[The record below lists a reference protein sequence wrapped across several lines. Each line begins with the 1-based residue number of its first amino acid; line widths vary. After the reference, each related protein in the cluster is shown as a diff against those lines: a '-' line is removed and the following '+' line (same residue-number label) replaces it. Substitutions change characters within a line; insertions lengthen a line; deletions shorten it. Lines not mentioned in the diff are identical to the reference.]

1 MINEIDAKNI
11 KKELA
16 ARKAMAYKF
25 EKGGTIE
32 QGLLKNLN
40 EEILKANLNE
50 FENNDKAKAFAELKQ
65 LVQDTFDKYGK
76 EGDNMIALDLG
87 NFEDNWADVE
97 PAYEEWCWKIS
108 WDRQSEY
115 LWHKESDEVHY
126 KPIGWDECDSENWP
140 DDEADALEEKFQDLF
155 EITNKIKGLLGKLV
169 KTYDL
174 EDIGDIRETNEY
186 WFTVSA
192 ITKDLKLVS
201 FIIRNDGLP
210 QEDDGSFNY
219 EEDLTKIVS

>member
-1 MINEIDAKNI
+1 MINEIDVKNI

-40 EEILKANLNE
+40 EEILKANLKE
-50 FENNDKAKAFAELKQ
+50 FEGNDKVNAFNELKQ
-65 LVQDTFDKYGK
+65 LVEDTFNKYGK

-87 NFEDNWADVE
+87 NYDDNWPDVD

-115 LWHKESDEVHY
+115 LYGEGEVHY
-126 KPIGWDECDSENWP
+126 KPIGWDECDSEDWP
-140 DDEADALEEKFQDLF
+140 DDEADALEKKYQDLF
-155 EITNKIKGLLGKLV
+155 EITEKIKKLLSKLV

-174 EDIGDIRETNEY
+174 EDISDLRSTNEY
-186 WFTVSA
+186 WYAVSA

-201 FIIRNDGLP
+201 FVIRNDGLP
-210 QEDDGSFNY
+210 EEYDGSFY
-219 EEDLTKIVS
+219 HEEDLTKIVA

>member
-1 MINEIDAKNI
+1 MINEIDVKNI

-32 QGLLKNLN
+32 QGLLKSLN
-40 EEILKANLNE
+40 EEILKANLKE
-50 FENNDKAKAFAELKQ
+50 FEGNDKVNAFNELKQ
-65 LVQDTFDKYGK
+65 LVEDTFNKYGK

-87 NFEDNWADVE
+87 NYDDNWPDVD

-115 LWHKESDEVHY
+115 LYGEGEVHY

-140 DDEADALEEKFQDLF
+140 DDEADALEKKYQDLF
-155 EITNKIKGLLGKLV
+155 EITENIKKLLSKLV

-174 EDIGDIRETNEY
+174 ENISDLRSTNEY
-186 WFTVSA
+186 WYAVSA

-201 FIIRNDGLP
+201 FVIRNDGLP
-210 QEDDGSFNY
+210 EEDDGSFY
-219 EEDLTKIVS
+219 HEEDLTKIVS